1 MRSEIMSTFKQFID
15 TAAEGHV
22 EGRSAAKL
30 PEFIRLGLT
39 DAAILSLNANEVQ
52 LLTVDHDL
60 HTASAKMGFDVLN
73 VTPLLLE

>member
-1 MRSEIMSTFKQFID
+1 MSTFKRFID
-15 TAAEGHV
+15 TADEGHV
-22 EGRSAAKL
+22 AGRTAAEL

-39 DAAILSLNANEVQ
+39 DSAILSLDKQEVQ

-60 HTASAKMGFDVLN
+60 HTVSARMGFDVVN